1 MGYVLTTNL
10 STCIDTFLATFEAAD
25 VSEVVYSQNAFQKLV
40 LPFDYKELILAFA
53 ESQLSHKDGFDDIIA
68 GKGQGIIMLLSGEPG
83 VGKTLTAEAVS
94 EQMKCPLYSL
104 SAGELG
110 SDAAEVEANL
120 EKVLEI
126 SAKWDAVLLL
136 DECDVFLEQRTLSD
150 IHRNKLVSVFLRLLE
165 YYRGVMFLTTN
176 RVSTFDTAFQSRIH
190 LTINYPSLDQTSRR
204 MIWETFVHPEKVQ
217 LQHESTITNPE
228 LDELAEMKLNG
239 REIKNIV
246 KTARLL
252 ANRKETG
259 LGLGH
264 VKTVLRIK
272 QDSVSNSILTEDG

>member
-1 MGYVLTTNL
+1 
-10 STCIDTFLATFEAAD
+10 
-25 VSEVVYSQNAFQKLV
+25 
-40 LPFDYKELILAFA
+40 
-53 ESQLSHKDGFDDIIA
+53 
-68 GKGQGIIMLLSGEPG
+68 MLLSGEPG

-110 SDAAEVEANL
+110 TDAAEVEQNL

-136 DECDVFLEQRTLSD
+136 DEVSLDAIQADCQLTYMQCDVFLEQRTLTD

-165 YYRGVMFLTTN
+165 YYKGVMFLTTN
-176 RVSTFDTAFQSRIH
+176 RVSTFDAAFQSRIH
-190 LTINYPSLDQTSRR
+190 LTINYPQLDHASRR
-204 MIWETFVHPEKVQ
+204 AIWETFVRPEGVILK
-217 LQHESTITNPE
+217 HKSTIKRTE
-228 LDELAEMKLNG
+228 LDELAKMQLNG
-239 REIKNIV
+239 REIKNII

-252 ANRKETG
+252 ANRKDIG
-259 LGLGH
+259 LGLDH

-272 QDSVSNSILTEDG
+272 QDTVLNSVLAEDD